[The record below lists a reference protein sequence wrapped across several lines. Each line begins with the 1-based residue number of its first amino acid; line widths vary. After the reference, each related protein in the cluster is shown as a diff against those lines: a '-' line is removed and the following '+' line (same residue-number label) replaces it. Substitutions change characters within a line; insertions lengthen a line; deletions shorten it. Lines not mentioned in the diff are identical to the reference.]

1 MTEFSRTVRLRP
13 VALYDPVLWVYF
25 MALRVAA
32 ALFLPLGKQ
41 RLSEGQTPG
50 GRLESIHETVY
61 PRGIVN

>member
-1 MTEFSRTVRLRP
+1 
-13 VALYDPVLWVYF
+13 

-32 ALFLPLGKQ
+32 ALFLLLGKQ